1 MSSSTAS
8 TLTPATVNAVAIIVA
23 CEDRA
28 ARMVSFRVMRSVSR
42 TSSTL
47 VLARAANSRPSVKIR
62 SDAMSGCSKSTRSR
76 ARPSMRSRSVTAPSA
91 ESSASID
98 AGVIASRRRFSRPL
112 RTVPRWLLTLAVQ

>member
-8 TLTPATVNAVAIIVA
+8 TLTPAAVAIIVA

-28 ARMVSFRVMRSVSR
+28 ARMVSFRVVRSVAR
-42 TSSTL
+42 ASSTL

-62 SDAMSGCSKSTRSR
+62 SDAMSGCSKATRSR

-98 AGVIASRRRFSRPL
+98 AGVIASPRRFSRPL